1 MRLELGIDTVINQD
15 IMPVTSAPSNGH
27 RSDGPTM
34 ARPAL
39 KLDHRL
45 MDSLPQAMS
54 VTDAH
59 GRYRYVNPA
68 FELMLGYPREAL
80 IGRRTSFDIVYPPDL
95 ERLKELRARQIRG
108 ESKEYEIRAVRA
120 DGSVI
125 DVLVQNARLM
135 QDDGSIDLVFT
146 ITDVT
151 ERNVREAELR
161 RRNMLLEAL
170 NRTALAL
177 ASQQFNL
184 KEVLETI
191 VHRALEMCKADNG
204 FLYLTDLDK
213 RELLPTVQVGGYDA
227 PQFWDY
233 KPRYGHGLNGTVWA
247 TGQTFVID
255 DYQTWPYRTANTF
268 VKHHA
273 TVGVAMMLSKQVL
286 GILGLSHN
294 DPHKRFSKDE
304 VKSLE
309 QIASLAALVVNNAR
323 LYQSVTQA
331 RDQAVKA
338 SRAKSDFIAVVS
350 HELRTPLNV
359 ILGMAEL
366 LLDTPLTGDQREFAN
381 LIDTSGKSLLEIIND
396 ILDFSKGESGKIS
409 LVHERFE
416 LDAAVNRVV
425 AMLMPKAHEKNLSF
439 ETVTAPDVPPFLLGD
454 EARLRQILVN
464 LLNNAI
470 KFTAVGSVKMR
481 VTRVDT
487 TQADCEMAN
496 QASNDLSVSANTI
509 LLRFEITDTGIGVSL
524 SDQPKLFQPF
534 MQADYSLTR
543 QYGGTGLGLAISKQ
557 LTELMQGQIGM
568 CSASVNGRGSTF
580 WFTAKFGLP
589 N

>member
-1 MRLELGIDTVINQD
+1 
-15 IMPVTSAPSNGH
+15 MPTTSVPSNGH
-27 RSDGPTM
+27 PPDGLATM
-34 ARPAL
+34 RPAL

-54 VTDAH
+54 VTDAQ

-68 FELMLGYPREAL
+68 FEVLLGYPREAL

-108 ESKEYEIRAVRA
+108 ESREYEIRAVRA
-120 DGSVI
+120 DGCVI

-170 NRTALAL
+170 NRTALAI

-204 FLYLTDLDK
+204 FLYLADLDK

-227 PQFWDY
+227 PQFWAY

-255 DYQTWPYRTANTF
+255 DYQTWPYRTTNTF

-273 TVGVAMMLSKQVL
+273 TVGVAMMLGKQVL

-294 DPHKRFSKDE
+294 DPQRRFSKDE

-309 QIASLAALVVNNAR
+309 RIASLAALVVNNAR

-338 SRAKSDFIAVVS
+338 SRAKSDFIAVIS

-366 LLDTPLTGDQREFAN
+366 LLDTPLSSDQREFAG

-409 LVHERFE
+409 LVRERFE
-416 LDAAVNRVV
+416 LNAAISRVV

-439 ETVTAPDVPPFLLGD
+439 ETVTSPDVPAFLLGD

-470 KFTAVGSVKMR
+470 KFTDVGRVRMR

-487 TQADCEMAN
+487 TQADCEAAN
-496 QASNDLSVSANTI
+496 QASDGVLPAAYTI
-509 LLRFEITDTGIGVSL
+509 LLRFEIADTGIGVSRA
-524 SDQPKLFQPF
+524 DQPKLFQPF

-557 LTELMQGQIGM
+557 LTELMDGQIGM
-568 CSASVNGRGSTF
+568 CSDGVNGRGSTF